1 MLSFVAHA
9 SDSRQISMSTANA
22 TVRQAR
28 RQVIREHI
36 RQESTQDLKGL
47 LAGMT
52 KDCVCAVNISPRP
65 FIGPKAV
72 AARYL
77 QQWRGFPDFKVRVR
91 KIIAEGTRYVVT
103 ENEWRG
109 THRGP
114 FFGFA
119 PTGKRA
125 RIRACVLWEFRGS
138 RLRAETV
145 YFDLATVLSQVG
157 AISLKKLAAASR
169 GRTRPRT
176 R

>member
-1 MLSFVAHA
+1 
-9 SDSRQISMSTANA
+9 MSTVDASLRN
-22 TVRQAR
+22 AR
-28 RQVIREHI
+28 RKVIREHI

-52 KDCVCAVNISPRP
+52 RDCVCAVNISPKP
-65 FIGPKAV
+65 FVGPKAV
-72 AARYL
+72 ADRYL

-91 KIIAEGTRYVVT
+91 RIIVEGRDYVVT

-114 FFGFA
+114 FFGIP

-125 RIRACVLWEFRGS
+125 RVRACVLWEFRGS

-145 YFDLATVLSQVG
+145 YFDLATVLSQIGVLD
-157 AISLKKLAAASR
+157 LKKLGA
-169 GRTRPRT
+169 RTRPSPR
-176 R
+176 RA

>member
-1 MLSFVAHA
+1 MLSFVA
-9 SDSRQISMSTANA
+9 MSTVNA
-22 TVRQAR
+22 AVRNAR
-28 RQVIREHI
+28 RRVIREHI

-65 FIGPKAV
+65 FKGPKAV
-72 AARYL
+72 ADRYL
-77 QQWRGFPDFKVRVR
+77 QQWRGFPDFRVRVR
-91 KIIAEGTRYVVT
+91 KIVAEGARYVVT

-109 THRGP
+109 THRGD

-119 PTGKRA
+119 PTGRKA

-138 RLRAETV
+138 RLRAETI

-157 AISLKKLAAASR
+157 AIDLKKLAAASQR
-169 GRTRPRT
+169 R
-176 R
+176 

>member
-1 MLSFVAHA
+1 
-9 SDSRQISMSTANA
+9 MSTVDKSLRN
-22 TVRQAR
+22 AR
-28 RQVIREHI
+28 RKVIREHI

-65 FIGPKAV
+65 FFGPKA
-72 AARYL
+72 AADRYL

-91 KIIAEGTRYVVT
+91 RIVAEGARYVVT

-114 FFGFA
+114 FFGIP

-125 RIRACVLWEFRGS
+125 RVRACVLWEFRGR

-145 YFDLATVLSQVG
+145 YFDLATVLTQIGV
-157 AISLKKLAAASR
+157 INLKKLGAARFRRAG
-169 GRTRPRT
+169 GR
-176 R
+176 

>member
-1 MLSFVAHA
+1 MRKVDTSLRS
-9 SDSRQISMSTANA
+9 
-22 TVRQAR
+22 AR
-28 RQVIREHI
+28 RKVIREHI
-36 RQESTQDLKGL
+36 RQESTHDLKGL

-65 FIGPKAV
+65 FVGPKAV
-72 AARYL
+72 ADRYL

-91 KIIAEGTRYVVT
+91 QIVAEGPTYVVT

-114 FFGFA
+114 FFGFP

-125 RIRACVLWEFRGS
+125 RVRACVLWEFRGR

-157 AISLKKLAAASR
+157 AIDLKKLGAASR
-169 GRTRPRT
+169 RRAGGR
-176 R
+176 

>member
-1 MLSFVAHA
+1 
-9 SDSRQISMSTANA
+9 MSTVDTSLRN
-22 TVRQAR
+22 AR
-28 RQVIREHI
+28 RKVIREHI

-65 FIGPKAV
+65 FVGPKAV
-72 AARYL
+72 ADRYL

-91 KIIAEGTRYVVT
+91 RIVTEGPNYVVT

-114 FFGFA
+114 FFGIP
-119 PTGKRA
+119 PTGRRA
-125 RIRACVLWEFRGS
+125 KVRACVLWEFRGR

-145 YFDLATVLSQVG
+145 YFDLATVLSQIGVLD
-157 AISLKKLAAASR
+157 LKKLGAR
-169 GRTRPRT
+169 RRPSPR
-176 R
+176 RA

>member
-1 MLSFVAHA
+1 MNTVDA
-9 SDSRQISMSTANA
+9 SLRN
-22 TVRQAR
+22 AR
-28 RQVIREHI
+28 RKVIREHI

-52 KDCVCAVNISPRP
+52 KDCVCAVNISPKP
-65 FIGPKAV
+65 FVGPKAV
-72 AARYL
+72 ADRYL

-91 KIIAEGTRYVVT
+91 KIVAEGTTYVVT

-119 PTGKRA
+119 PTGRRA
-125 RIRACVLWEFRGS
+125 RVRACVLWEFRGA

-145 YFDLATVLSQVG
+145 YFDLATVLTQVG
-157 AISLKKLAAASR
+157 ALNLKKLGAASR
-169 GRTRPRT
+169 RRAGRRTR
-176 R
+176 

>member
-1 MLSFVAHA
+1 MSRVDA
-9 SDSRQISMSTANA
+9 STRN
-22 TVRQAR
+22 AR
-28 RQVIREHI
+28 RKVIREHI

-52 KDCVCAVNISPRP
+52 RDCVCAVNISPRP
-65 FIGPKAV
+65 FVGPKAV

-91 KIIAEGTRYVVT
+91 RIVVEGPNYVVT

-114 FFGFA
+114 FFGIP

-125 RIRACVLWEFRGS
+125 RVRACVLWEFRGR

-145 YFDLATVLSQVG
+145 YFDLATVLTQIGV
-157 AISLKKLAAASR
+157 INLKKLGAAPPRRAG
-169 GRTRPRT
+169 GR
-176 R
+176 

>member
-1 MLSFVAHA
+1 MGTV
-9 SDSRQISMSTANA
+9 STAL
-22 TVRQAR
+22 RKAR
-28 RQVIREHI
+28 RKVIREHI

-65 FIGPKAV
+65 FVGPKAV
-72 AARYL
+72 ADRYL

-91 KIIAEGTRYVVT
+91 RIIAEDTRYVVT

-157 AISLKKLAAASR
+157 AIDLKTLSAESR
-169 GRTRPRT
+169 RRAR
-176 R
+176 

>member
-1 MLSFVAHA
+1 
-9 SDSRQISMSTANA
+9 MSTVNA
-22 TVRQAR
+22 AMRRAR

-65 FIGPKAV
+65 FVGPKAV
-72 AARYL
+72 ADRYL

-91 KIIAEGTRYVVT
+91 KIVAEGANYVVT

-119 PTGKRA
+119 PTGRRA
-125 RIRACVLWEFRGS
+125 RVRACVLWEFRGS
-138 RLRAETV
+138 RLRAETI
-145 YFDLATVLSQVG
+145 YFDLAGVLSQVG
-157 AISLKKLAAASR
+157 AINLKKLAAASR
-169 GRTRPRT
+169 RRT
-176 R
+176 

>member
-1 MLSFVAHA
+1 MSRVDA
-9 SDSRQISMSTANA
+9 STRN
-22 TVRQAR
+22 AR
-28 RQVIREHI
+28 RKVIREHI

-52 KDCVCAVNISPRP
+52 RDCVCAVNISPRP
-65 FIGPKAV
+65 FVGPKAV
-72 AARYL
+72 ADRYL

-91 KIIAEGTRYVVT
+91 RIVVEGPNYVVT

-114 FFGFA
+114 YFGIP

-125 RIRACVLWEFRGS
+125 RVRACVLWEFRGR

-145 YFDLATVLSQVG
+145 YFDLATVLTQIGV
-157 AISLKKLAAASR
+157 INLKKLGAAPPRRAG
-169 GRTRPRT
+169 GR
-176 R
+176 

>member
-1 MLSFVAHA
+1 
-9 SDSRQISMSTANA
+9 MSTADTALRN
-22 TVRQAR
+22 AR
-28 RQVIREHI
+28 RKVIREHI
-36 RQESTQDLKGL
+36 RQESTQDLEGL

-52 KDCVCAVNISPRP
+52 KDCVCAVNISPKP
-65 FIGPKAV
+65 FVGPKAV
-72 AARYL
+72 ADRYL

-91 KIIAEGTRYVVT
+91 RIIAEDTRYVVT

-125 RIRACVLWEFRGS
+125 RVRACVLWEFRGK

-145 YFDLATVLSQVG
+145 YFDLAGVLSQVG
-157 AISLKKLAAASR
+157 AINLKKLARASW
-169 GRTRPRT
+169 
-176 R
+176 

>member
-1 MLSFVAHA
+1 MRTVDA
-9 SDSRQISMSTANA
+9 SLRNT
-22 TVRQAR
+22 R
-28 RQVIREHI
+28 RKVIQEHI

-52 KDCVCAVNISPRP
+52 KDCVCAVNISPKP
-65 FIGPKAV
+65 FVGPKAV
-72 AARYL
+72 AERYL

-91 KIIAEGTRYVVT
+91 RIIAEGPSYVVT

-114 FFGFA
+114 FFGIP

-125 RIRACVLWEFRGS
+125 RVRACVLWEFRGG

-145 YFDLATVLSQVG
+145 YYDLATVLSQIG
-157 AISLKKLAAASR
+157 ALNMKKLATARRRDSK
-169 GRTRPRT
+169 
-176 R
+176 

>member
-1 MLSFVAHA
+1 MK
-9 SDSRQISMSTANA
+9 TANA
-22 TVRQAR
+22 IRNAR
-28 RQVIREHI
+28 RKIIREHI
-36 RQESTQDLKGL
+36 RQESTHDLTGL

-72 AARYL
+72 ADRYL

-91 KIIAEGTRYVVT
+91 KIVAEGTNYVVT

-119 PTGKRA
+119 PTGRRA
-125 RIRACVLWEFRGS
+125 RVRACVLWEFRGS
-138 RLRAETV
+138 RLRAETI

-157 AISLKKLAAASR
+157 AINLKKLAAASR
-169 GRTRPRT
+169 LRSRHGQRT
-176 R
+176 

>member
-1 MLSFVAHA
+1 
-9 SDSRQISMSTANA
+9 MSTVDASLRN
-22 TVRQAR
+22 AR
-28 RQVIREHI
+28 RKVIREHI

-52 KDCVCAVNISPRP
+52 RDCVCAVNISPKP
-65 FIGPKAV
+65 FVGPKAV
-72 AARYL
+72 ADRYL

-91 KIIAEGTRYVVT
+91 RIVAEGTDYVVT

-125 RIRACVLWEFRGS
+125 KVRACVLWEFRGS
-138 RLRAETV
+138 RLRAEYV

-157 AISLKKLAAASR
+157 VLNLKKLAAASKSVQR
-169 GRTRPRT
+169 RSRR

>member
-1 MLSFVAHA
+1 
-9 SDSRQISMSTANA
+9 MSTVNA
-22 TVRQAR
+22 SLRNAR
-28 RQVIREHI
+28 RKVIREHI

-52 KDCVCAVNISPRP
+52 RDCVCAVNISPKP
-65 FIGPKAV
+65 FVGPKAV
-72 AARYL
+72 ADRYL

-91 KIIAEGTRYVVT
+91 RIIAEGVNYVVT

-119 PTGKRA
+119 PTGRRA
-125 RIRACVLWEFRGS
+125 KVRACVLWEFRGA

-157 AISLKKLAAASR
+157 AIDLKKLGAASHR
-169 GRTRPRT
+169 RDRRRTR
-176 R
+176 

>member
-1 MLSFVAHA
+1 
-9 SDSRQISMSTANA
+9 MSAADTS
-22 TVRQAR
+22 VRNAR
-28 RQVIREHI
+28 RKVIREHI
-36 RQESTQDLKGL
+36 RQESTQDLDGL

-52 KDCVCAVNISPRP
+52 EDCVCAVNISPKP
-65 FIGPKAV
+65 FVGPKAV
-72 AARYL
+72 ADRYL

-91 KIIAEGTRYVVT
+91 QIIAEGAHYVVT

-125 RIRACVLWEFRGS
+125 KVRACVLWEFRGS
-138 RLRAETV
+138 RLRSESV

-157 AISLKKLAAASR
+157 AIDLKKLGAASR
-169 GRTRPRT
+169 PGGRR
-176 R
+176 

>member
-1 MLSFVAHA
+1 
-9 SDSRQISMSTANA
+9 MSTVDTSLRN
-22 TVRQAR
+22 AR
-28 RQVIREHI
+28 RKVIREHI

-52 KDCVCAVNISPRP
+52 RDCVCAVNISPRP
-65 FIGPKAV
+65 FVGPKAV
-72 AARYL
+72 ADRYL

-91 KIIAEGTRYVVT
+91 RIVVEGPNYVVT

-114 FFGFA
+114 FFGIP

-125 RIRACVLWEFRGS
+125 RVRACVLWKFRGR

-145 YFDLATVLSQVG
+145 YFDLATVLTQIGV
-157 AISLKKLAAASR
+157 INLKKLGAAP
-169 GRTRPRT
+169 PR
-176 R
+176 RALPRAR